1 MYNKFVNFLKQHN
14 LYDEEIFDFYWNNSF
29 MFDYLDDELREFI
42 GCYFIFDNS
51 KHLKKIMIC
60 IPFASDDKTVLI
72 NVHEYV
78 HVFLMYPYI
87 NKKCKIGMDIEALA
101 IFYEKLYLL
110 ENSSP
115 ELIEFANYLD
125 SKIFYANKGE
135 YVLAFMIKDKLNEL
149 YNKGYNIEK
158 LEKTAKRLVKKEV
171 IKSNII
177 DLKNKMINNK

>member
-29 MFDYLDDELREFI
+29 MFDYLDDELRKFI

-51 KHLKKIMIC
+51 ELLKKIMIC
-60 IPFASDDKTVLI
+60 VPFVNDDKTVLI

-78 HVFLMYPYI
+78 HVFLMYPYM

-101 IFYEKLYLL
+101 IFYEKLYIL

-125 SKIFYANKGE
+125 SKIFYNNKKE
-135 YVLAFMIKDKLNEL
+135 YVLALMIKDKLIEL

-158 LEKTAKRLVKKEV
+158 LEKTTKRLVKKEV

-177 DLKNKMINNK
+177 NLKNKLVK

>member
-29 MFDYLDDELREFI
+29 MFDYLDNEFREFI
-42 GCYFIFDNS
+42 GCYFIFNDS

-60 IPFASDDKTVLI
+60 VPFTDDDKTVLI

-101 IFYEKLYLL
+101 IFYEKLYIL
-110 ENSSP
+110 ENSSS

-125 SKIFYANKGE
+125 SKIFYTNKRE
-135 YVLAFMIKDKLNEL
+135 YVLALILKDKLNEL
-149 YNKGYNIEK
+149 YNKGYDIEN
-158 LEKTAKRLVKKEV
+158 LEKTAKRLVKKEA
-171 IKSNII
+171 IKCNIT
-177 DLKNKMINNK
+177 DLKNKMIRNK